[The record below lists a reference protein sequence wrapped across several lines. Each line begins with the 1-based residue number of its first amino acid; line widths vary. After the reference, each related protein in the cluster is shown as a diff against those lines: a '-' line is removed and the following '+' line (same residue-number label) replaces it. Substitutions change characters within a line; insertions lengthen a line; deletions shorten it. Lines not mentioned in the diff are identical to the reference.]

1 MKFYPNVKGDLKASR
16 QVRVDKTTVYVH
28 SNVKEETITDEITGD
43 TRTEYVY
50 DEIQYTRQE
59 WEQILSDAKSQT
71 EDSLCQFDSD
81 IEEIKDALCEIDERL
96 EGGNNDE

>member
-1 MKFYPNVKGDLKASR
+1 MKIYKNVHGSKQASR
-16 QVRVDKTTVYVH
+16 PIIVDKTTVYVH
-28 SNVKEETITDEITGD
+28 SNVKEETITDEISGD

-81 IEEIKDALCEIDERL
+81 IDEIKNALCDIDEQL
-96 EGGNNDE
+96 NGGN